1 MESSRRA
8 VESYWRSRMI
18 DTATADDDKITPI
31 YRLDEICDTIRSSP
45 IGIVKEM
52 SEFIFKRLDHKS
64 PRVKQKALRLIKYSV
79 AKAGVEFKRE
89 MQRHSGAIRQLFHY
103 RGEPDALRGDSLN
116 KAVRDTAHE
125 AVTAIFASDEKQT
138 TAEDINKRIQGFG
151 NTNFEMPL
159 DDRKSFLSEVVGF
172 GSASIKQGLSMI
184 GGQSSGY
191 LDGQNNSAGSYKG
204 PSLRKSLTS
213 ERDTFARHQREEPW
227 TEPQFSASEHRELPS
242 NQDYTVL
249 TSNVSSNSSGSNQ
262 TRGNGRE
269 ERLLDTIT
277 AAGGVR
283 LQPSRETIQNFL
295 AMASKLDST
304 SLSQALNVKIQ
315 SHVWQV
321 RFKAMCVLESVLR
334 QRDNTFFE
342 TVGAFFHENK
352 DAIVNC
358 TESPQ
363 TSLREKA
370 NRVLGLLGGSTAVN
384 DNTTVTEKLN
394 DKTTAKPVSVEMPD
408 LIDTSEMDL
417 LAGGGVSQAK
427 DTDTLTKSAT
437 VDLLGDEFLPT
448 RDEGNIVNIEE
459 DPFVGLAIHTEG
471 AEGNASA
478 NNLFSG
484 LVLGNSSEME
494 NVDTGTSNKDNGN
507 FFSDFAQNI
516 EQSNSKPSVQSD
528 SLDDIFG
535 SLSINQSL
543 SESYQQTVNSG
554 NATSNYPGTGF
565 QFLQQNHPTVYQ
577 ALDSLPSSQMMGA
590 NSSPLP
596 SVSTMYNMPPNM
608 VMHQMFPLQ
617 ATNFGPIGNSLA
629 QQQLLAAMANLQRL
643 TMGVGSE
650 TTGFFGTDS
659 GMGNGL
665 APSYSDGFDFTGDPT
680 PNRVSTTE
688 SSRKEE
694 KTRAFDFIAD
704 HISAVKNTK
713 KVT

>member
-79 AKAGVEFKRE
+79 AKAGIEFKRE

-103 RGEPDALRGDSLN
+103 KGEPDSLRGDSLN

-125 AVTAIFASDEKQT
+125 AVTAIFASDEKQA

-159 DDRKSFLSEVVGF
+159 DDKKSFISEVVGL
-172 GSASIKQGLSMI
+172 GSASIRQGLSMI

-191 LDGQNNSAGSYKG
+191 LEGQNNSAGSYKG

-213 ERDTFARHQREEPW
+213 ERDPFAKHQREEQW
-227 TEPQFSASEHRELPS
+227 TEPQFAASEHRNLPS

-249 TSNVSSNSSGSNQ
+249 TSDVSNNNSGSNQ
-262 TRGNGRE
+262 TRGNSRE

-295 AMASKLDST
+295 TMASKLDST
-304 SLSQALNVKIQ
+304 TLSQALNVKLK
-315 SHVWQV
+315 SHIWQV
-321 RFKAMCVLESVLR
+321 RFKAMCILESILR
-334 QRDNTFFE
+334 QRENTFFE
-342 TVGAFFHENK
+342 TVGPFFQENQ
-352 DAIVNC
+352 DGIVNC

-384 DNTTVTEKLN
+384 DKTTGTEKLN
-394 DKTTAKPVSVEMPD
+394 EKTTAKPVSVELPD
-408 LIDTSEMDL
+408 LLDTSEMDL
-417 LAGGGVSQAK
+417 LPHGGVTLAK
-427 DTDTLTKSAT
+427 DTDTTTTSAT

-448 RDEGNIVNIEE
+448 RDEGSLVNIEE
-459 DPFVGLAIHTEG
+459 DPFVGLSIHTEVDDV
-471 AEGNASA
+471 SDST

-494 NVDTGTSNKDNGN
+494 NIDTARSNKENGI
-507 FFSDFAQNI
+507 FFGDFDKNI
-516 EQSNSKPSVQSD
+516 DQSNSRPSVQSE

-535 SLSINQSL
+535 SLSNQSL

-554 NATSNYPGTGF
+554 NASANDPGATL
-565 QFLQQNHPTVYQ
+565 QFLEQNHPTVYQ
-577 ALDSLPSSQMMGA
+577 ALNSLPNSQAMGV
-590 NSSPLP
+590 NSSPLS
-596 SVSTMYNMPPNM
+596 SVGSMYNMPQNM
-608 VMHQMFPLQ
+608 AMHQMFPLQ
-617 ATNFGPIGNSLA
+617 TMNFGPIGSSLS
-629 QQQLLAAMANLQRL
+629 QQQLLTAMVNFQRL
-643 TMGVGSE
+643 RMGVGSE
-650 TTGFFGTDS
+650 TAGFFGTDS

-665 APSYSDGFDFTGDPT
+665 TPTFSDGFDFSGNPI
-680 PNRVSTTE
+680 PSRVSTAD

-704 HISAVKNTK
+704 HISAAKNTK

>member
-79 AKAGVEFKRE
+79 AKAGIEFKRE
-89 MQRHSGAIRQLFHY
+89 MQRHSGVIRQLFHY

-138 TAEDINKRIQGFG
+138 TSEDINKRIQGFG
-151 NTNFEMPL
+151 NTNVEMPL

-172 GSASIKQGLSMI
+172 GSASIRQGLSMI

-191 LDGQNNSAGSYKG
+191 LDGQNNSSGSYKG

-213 ERDTFARHQREEPW
+213 ERDTFAKHQREEPW
-227 TEPQFSASEHRELPS
+227 TEPQFAASEHRDLPS
-242 NQDYTVL
+242 NQDYTVF
-249 TSNVSSNSSGSNQ
+249 TSNVSNNGSGSNQ

-304 SLSQALNVKIQ
+304 TLSQALNVKLQ

-321 RFKAMCVLESVLR
+321 RFKAMCILESILR
-334 QRDNTFFE
+334 QRENTFFE
-342 TVGAFFHENK
+342 TVGAFFLENK

-358 TESPQ
+358 SESPQ

-384 DNTTVTEKLN
+384 DKTTVTEKLN

-417 LAGGGVSQAK
+417 LADGGVSKEK
-427 DTDTLTKSAT
+427 DTDTTTTSAT
-437 VDLLGDEFLPT
+437 VDLLGDELLPT
-448 RDEGNIVNIEE
+448 RDEGNIVNKEE

-471 AEGNASA
+471 AEGSDST

-494 NVDTGTSNKDNGN
+494 NVDTGTSNKENGS

-516 EQSNSKPSVQSD
+516 EQSNSKPSVQSE

-535 SLSINQSL
+535 SLSINPSL

-554 NATSNYPGTGF
+554 NATSNDPGTGL
-565 QFLQQNHPTVYQ
+565 QFLQQNHSTVYQ
-577 ALDSLPSSQMMGA
+577 ALDSIPISQMMGA
-590 NSSPLP
+590 DLSSIS
-596 SVSTMYNMPPNM
+596 SVGSMYNMPSNM
-608 VMHQMFPLQ
+608 ATHQMFPLQ
-617 ATNFGPIGNSLA
+617 AMNFGPVGNSLA

-643 TMGVGSE
+643 RMGVGSE
-650 TTGFFGTDS
+650 TAGFFGTDS

-665 APSYSDGFDFTGDPT
+665 APTFSDGFDFSGDPI

-704 HISAVKNTK
+704 HISAAKNTK

>member
-1 MESSRRA
+1 MDSSRRA

-64 PRVKQKALRLIKYSV
+64 PRVKQKALRLIKYSA
-79 AKAGVEFKRE
+79 AKAGIEFKRE
-89 MQRHSGAIRQLFHY
+89 MQRHSGAIRELFHY

-125 AVTAIFASDEKQT
+125 AVTSIFASDEKQG

-172 GSASIKQGLSMI
+172 GSASIRQGLNMI

-191 LDGQNNSAGSYKG
+191 LEGQNNSAGSYKG

-213 ERDTFARHQREEPW
+213 ERDAFAKHQREEPW
-227 TEPQFSASEHRELPS
+227 TEPQFTASEHRDLPS
-242 NQDYTVL
+242 KQDYTVL
-249 TSNVSSNSSGSNQ
+249 TSDVSNNSSGSNQ
-262 TRGNGRE
+262 TRGNSRE

-295 AMASKLDST
+295 TMASKLDST
-304 SLSQALNVKIQ
+304 TLSQALNVKLK
-315 SHVWQV
+315 SHIWQV
-321 RFKAMCVLESVLR
+321 RFKAMCILESILR
-334 QRDNTFFE
+334 QRENTFFE
-342 TVGAFFHENK
+342 TVGAFFQENQ
-352 DAIVNC
+352 DAVVNC

-370 NRVLGLLGGSTAVN
+370 NRVLGLLGGNTAVN
-384 DNTTVTEKLN
+384 DKTTGTEKLN
-394 DKTTAKPVSVEMPD
+394 DKTTGKPVFVEMPD
-408 LIDTSEMDL
+408 LLDTSEMDF
-417 LAGGGVSQAK
+417 LAHGGVSQAK
-427 DTDTLTKSAT
+427 DTDTTTTSVT

-448 RDEGNIVNIEE
+448 RDEGSVVNIEE
-459 DPFVGLAIHTEG
+459 DPFVGLSIHTEG
-471 AEGNASA
+471 DDGSDST

-494 NVDTGTSNKDNGN
+494 NIDTGISNKENGI
-507 FFSDFAQNI
+507 FFSDFANNR
-516 EQSNSKPSVQSD
+516 EQSNSKPSVQSE

-535 SLSINQSL
+535 SLSNQSL

-554 NATSNYPGTGF
+554 NASANDPGTAV

-577 ALDSLPSSQMMGA
+577 ALDSLPISQAMGA
-590 NSSPLP
+590 NSAPLS
-596 SVSTMYNMPPNM
+596 SVGSVYNMPQNM
-608 VMHQMFPLQ
+608 AMHQLFPLQ
-617 ATNFGPIGNSLA
+617 TMNFGPIGNSLA
-629 QQQLLAAMANLQRL
+629 QQQLLAAMANFQRL
-643 TMGVGSE
+643 RMGMGSE
-650 TTGFFGTDS
+650 NAGIFGTDS

-665 APSYSDGFDFTGDPT
+665 APTFSDGFDFSGDPIAS
-680 PNRVSTTE
+680 RVSTTD

-704 HISAVKNTK
+704 HISAAKNTK